1 MALGEDGESTS
12 SGIHDILC
20 RIALHQRGDLAR
32 RTDVAA
38 GESSWR
44 RPGVQ
49 PGVSSVPVPKHG
61 DGNEMAK
68 RADPPEMKHPF
79 QDAKRD
85 ITIHSPRE
93 RIQIQ
98 SGHQE
103 MGEQSATMNLRFH
116 QLAAEYEV
124 SLGKGPG
131 QPVPT

>member
-1 MALGEDGESTS
+1 
-12 SGIHDILC
+12 
-20 RIALHQRGDLAR
+20 
-32 RTDVAA
+32 
-38 GESSWR
+38 
-44 RPGVQ
+44 
-49 PGVSSVPVPKHG
+49 
-61 DGNEMAK
+61 MAK
-68 RADPPEMKHPF
+68 RADPQEMKHPF
-79 QDAKRD
+79 QDANGD